1 MPVMTSSTK
10 HAWWAE
16 LRHSGMVV
24 APALLEESFPTGPDE
39 PKRYSYQRLRERYS
53 TFETWLRREN
63 AYEQGSNSKPL
74 YDWLDGVLDT
84 FLGHDG
90 ARWEKGMH
98 VSSRWKY
105 QTLQQTYIS
114 PDRVLF
120 RSKNNHQEP
129 ALFICIEKTRN
140 IGQGRGRTAYGKM
153 LELLRAKNVKLGLLT
168 NGRQFRLCYAGLD
181 YDSWVEW
188 DVESW
193 FAEEEWRQQ
202 LYGFYTL
209 LGQAGMDTG
218 EAGDDSFP
226 LLSAAESSRSRQG
239 ELSAVLGEQV
249 RESVELLLHELDR
262 ALREKPEL
270 LEVVRNNPQGGEL
283 SQRRMLEAL
292 YQSSVRII
300 MRLVIVFFAEARDM
314 LPRSLPLYQSSYGI
328 EGLYEQLRR
337 AAQSEGRKELEERE
351 SAWVRLLGLFSL
363 IYEGSRIPTL
373 PVQAYGG
380 LLFRPGDKESSDA
393 TLRAIALFESLDDMT
408 ISDAT
413 ILRLLEL
420 LKNGKLKIKQ
430 GRTSR
435 WVSGPV
441 DFSELRTEYIG
452 LMYQGLLDFNLHA
465 TNQPMIFLNLGQ
477 EPVLPLKLLEEMPD
491 ARLKD
496 LLKKLHSEKGTTSL
510 AAEDEVG
517 VEEETGGEE
526 GAMEAEEEETIEEEE
541 GEENEESEVQ
551 EELTLSEEEQLRR
564 RAYTWAEKAVELAGL
579 VAKPKG
585 KNKGAHHVY
594 EEERAKRARKLIK
607 QTLEDGE
614 FYLIRRGGTRKGSGT
629 FYTRPQLAVPITWR
643 TLEPLAYTTTDDGT
657 KIPRRPEEILSLKVC
672 DPACGSASFLVA
684 ALHYLTDAF
693 YASLVYY
700 HNIDKP
706 PLPGQ
711 PRRILTLPFGIDSQA
726 LLEEELL
733 PTRPSDKN
741 FESRTKG
748 RLRRYVVERCI
759 YGVDL
764 SPLAVELAR
773 MSLWIETMD
782 DRFPFTFLDHKI
794 KVGNSLVGAW
804 FDTFREYPIMAWMR
818 DGGDTNH
825 TNGVHYNPKEWT
837 KELVRT
843 RNEVIKPQLIRQIE
857 SSGQQL
863 FLLNEEKQ
871 TTPENYHGEITAEM
885 EQIHL
890 MDVESV
896 QEREERYLKM
906 QQTPEYKELKR
917 AFDSWCAMWFWPADK
932 LDIIPIP
939 TNLYKIPLST
949 QTIVEELSSE
959 LQFFHWELEFPEVF
973 AREEHGFDCVLAN
986 PPWENAKPSSKEF
999 FSSFDPLYRTYG
1011 GQEALDE
1018 QQRLFQID
1026 PAIER
1031 EWILYQAH
1039 FKGMSNWA
1047 KHISS
1052 PFGDPDTR
1060 TTDSYNFGASR
1071 RNEQLHSEWRD
1082 RRLTYSGYVN
1092 QVHPFRYQGSSGA
1105 ALNTYKMFLEIAH
1118 YLLKDNGRLGM
1129 LVPSAIYTDQG
1140 SVDLRDLYLNHC
1152 HWEWLF
1158 GFINW
1163 KHIFDI
1169 DSRFKFVILI
1179 LEKNK
1184 VDRQKIQVAFNR
1196 VNLTDLESSKTSQF
1210 DFSLNQIRNFSPISL
1225 TIIEPQT
1232 SRDLNILTKIYAN
1245 AVLFGSEGE
1254 HSWQIRTA
1262 REVDMGHD
1270 IALFPPLSRWE
1281 ARGYRSNSYGFWS
1294 NPEGEVALPLYEGRM
1309 VGAFDPSKKVWI
1321 SGKGRVAL
1329 WNDIPYSNKYLGPQ
1343 YLFSSEIASNRIGK
1357 FGKTKIGFMSVGS
1370 ATNTRTMYA
1379 SAINNFPCGH
1389 SISTLKISSDLLL
1402 DTLILTAILNS
1413 FVYDYC
1419 LRGRL
1424 GGLNL
1429 SYFILSETPLI
1440 SPTQI
1445 CSTICAQL
1453 AAQLN
1458 LIMPAFAPQWLEMRQ
1473 TYSHLAQQ
1481 HWRKLWAITRHERL
1495 RLRCILDAIIAE
1507 LYGLDYDDFAWI
1519 LRDDPT
1525 NPKGFWR
1532 VDKEKPKE
1540 LRQTTLALAAFKRL
1554 KEVGLEA
1561 FQQEDWQFAPEIAAQ
1576 LGPRFTPWQKE
1587 GTVEES
1593 WVECEMHAQRMKE
1606 LVPPDFVPI
1615 VVEDDGQG
1623 SKEQENGRMNG
1634 STQGR
1639 KAVQQ
1644 SLFEP
1649 AHEQLEL
1656 WNE

>member
-24 APALLEESFPTGPDE
+24 APALLEEYFPSGPVE
-39 PKRYSYQRLRERYS
+39 PKWYSYQRLRERYS
-53 TFETWLRREN
+53 AFETWLRREN
-63 AYEQGSNSKPL
+63 AYEQGSDSKPL

-90 ARWEKGMH
+90 ARWEKGVH

-105 QTLQQTYIS
+105 QTLQQTYTS

-120 RSKNNHQEP
+120 RAKNNHQEP
-129 ALFICIEKTRN
+129 ALFVCIEKTRN

-193 FAEEEWRQQ
+193 FAEGEWRQQ

-209 LGQAGMDTG
+209 LGQAGIGTG
-218 EAGDDSFP
+218 EPGDDSFP
-226 LLSAAESSRSRQG
+226 LLAAAEASRSRQG

-249 RESVELLLHELDR
+249 RESVELLLRELNR
-262 ALREKPEL
+262 ALREQPEL
-270 LEVVRNNPQGGEL
+270 LKVVRHNPQGGEL

-292 YQSSVRII
+292 YQASVRII

-314 LPRSLPLYQSSYGI
+314 LPRSLPLYQSSYGL

-337 AAQSEGRKELEERE
+337 AAQSEGRKELEDRE

-363 IYEGSRIPTL
+363 IYEGSRVSSL

-380 LLFRPGDKESSDA
+380 LLFRPGDKESPDA

-413 ILRLLEL
+413 ILHLLEL

-452 LMYQGLLDFNLHA
+452 LMYQGLLDFNLRA

-477 EPVLPLKLLEEMPD
+477 EPVLPLELLEEMPE

-496 LLKKLHSEKGTTSL
+496 LLKKLSSEKGTASL
-510 AAEDEVG
+510 ATEDEASA
-517 VEEETGGEE
+517 EENEGSAEE
-526 GAMEAEEEETIEEEE
+526 GQAEMEEEEAVEDEESEEDEE
-541 GEENEESEVQ
+541 GEEQ

-585 KNKGAHHVY
+585 KQKDSLHLY

-643 TLEPLAYTTTDDGT
+643 TLEPLAYTTTEDDT

-700 HNIDKP
+700 HDIDKP

-711 PRRILTLPFGIDSQA
+711 PRRIPTLPFGIDSQA

-748 RLRRYVVERCI
+748 RLRRYVVENCI

-794 KVGNSLVGAW
+794 RVGNSLVGAW
-804 FDTFREYPIMAWMR
+804 FNTFREYPIMAWMR

-825 TNGVHYNPKEWT
+825 TNGVHYKAKEWT

-863 FLLNEEKQ
+863 FLLNEEQQ
-871 TTPENYHGEITAEM
+871 TTPENYHGGITTEM

-890 MDVESV
+890 MPVESV
-896 QEREERYLKM
+896 REREERYLKM
-906 QQTPEYKELKR
+906 QQTPEHKELKR
-917 AFDSWCAMWFWPADK
+917 AFDSWCAMWFWPADD
-932 LDIIPIP
+932 LNAAPSP
-939 TNLYKIPLST
+939 ASLYNLAPAT
-949 QTIVEELSSE
+949 QEKVDALAAELH
-959 LQFFHWELEFPEVF
+959 FFHWELEFPEVF
-973 AREEHGFDCVLAN
+973 RRSVHGFDAVLAN
-986 PPWENAKPSSKEF
+986 PPWDTAKPYSKEF
-999 FSSFDPLYRTYG
+999 FSDYDPLYRTYG
-1011 GQEALDE
+1011 KQEALAE
-1018 QQRLFQID
+1018 QEGLFQYEKEV
-1026 PAIER
+1026 ER
-1031 EWILYQAH
+1031 DWLLYQAY
-1039 FKGMSNWA
+1039 FKSMGNWV
-1047 KHISS
+1047 KRTIS
-1052 PFGDPDTR
+1052 PFGDPAVKKEDAF
-1060 TTDSYNFGASR
+1060 SLKIGKEGA
-1071 RNEQLHSEWRD
+1071 ELHSIWRK
-1082 RRLTYSGYVN
+1082 RRARYHSFLD
-1092 QVHPFRYQGSSGA
+1092 QQEPFRYQGSA
-1105 ALNTYKMFLEIAH
+1105 DLNTYKLFLEVSYH
-1118 YLLKDNGRLGM
+1118 LLRQHGYMGL
-1129 LVPSAIYTDQG
+1129 LVPSGIYTDYG
-1140 SVDLRDLYLNHC
+1140 SADLRR
-1152 HWEWLF
+1152 LF
-1158 GFINW
+1158 LDQCNWSMLFCFINRQG
-1163 KHIFDI
+1163 IFDI
-1169 DSRFKFVILI
+1169 DGRFKFVALQIEKGGKTKQLQATFNQEVLADLEQPEQYLFGYPRNQVNRFSPNSLAIVEIQTAHDLAI
-1179 LEKNK
+1179 LEK
-1184 VDRQKIQVAFNR
+1184 
-1196 VNLTDLESSKTSQF
+1196 L
-1210 DFSLNQIRNFSPISL
+1210 
-1225 TIIEPQT
+1225 
-1232 SRDLNILTKIYAN
+1232 YAN
-1245 AVLFGSEGE
+1245 TILFGHQGIDG
-1254 HSWQIRTA
+1254 WQIQYAT
-1262 REVDMGHD
+1262 EFHMTNNS
-1270 IALFPPLSRWE
+1270 ALFPPIPKWQEQGYQPDGYGRWI
-1281 ARGYRSNSYGFWS
+1281 NDD
-1294 NPEGEVALPLYEGRM
+1294 GEVALPLDEGRM
-1309 VGAFDPSKKVWI
+1309 IGAFDPSSKGWVN
-1321 SGKGRVAL
+1321 GKGRTAV
-1329 WNDIPYSNKYLGPQ
+1329 WRNISFEHKVFEPQ
-1343 YLFSSEIASNRIGK
+1343 YLVSLPSYEDQEKVLRGN
-1357 FGKTKIGFMSVGS
+1357 KIGFMDIGS
-1370 ATNTRTMYA
+1370 ATNARSMYA
-1379 SAINNFPCGH
+1379 TFINDMPSGH
-1389 SISTLKISSDLLL
+1389 TVSILQPGKRSVQNVLSLIS
-1402 DTLILTAILNS
+1402 ILNS
-1413 FVYDYC
+1413 FIYDHVI
-1419 LRGRL
+1419 RSRL
-1424 GGLNL
+1424 GGLHL
-1429 SYFILSETPLI
+1429 SLFLLEETPLI
-1440 SPTQI
+1440 SPALI
-1445 CSTICAQL
+1445 HSTICAQL

-1458 LIMPAFAPQWLEMRQ
+1458 LIMPSFAPQWLEMRQ
-1473 TYSHLAQQ
+1473 TYPHLAEQ
-1481 HWRKLWAITRHERL
+1481 HCRKLWAITRHERL
-1495 RLRCILDAIIAE
+1495 RLRCILDAIVAE

-1540 LRQTTLALAAFKRL
+1540 LRHTTLALAAFKHL

-1561 FQQEDWQFAPEIAAQ
+1561 FQQEDWQFAPGIAAQ
-1576 LGPRFTPWQKE
+1576 LGPRFTPWQEE

-1593 WVECEMHAQRMKE
+1593 WAECEMHAQRMKE
-1606 LVPPDFVPI
+1606 LVPPEFIPI
-1615 VVEDDGQG
+1615 AIDDEPG
-1623 SKEQENGRMNG
+1623 SNEHENGRVNG
-1634 STQGR
+1634 MAPGG

-1649 AHEQLEL
+1649 DHEQLGL
-1656 WNE
+1656 WDE